1 MSRGQRRSFATALA
15 LLVAVGGGWAVI
27 GSVRQDD
34 AGPVPGDPT
43 PNPTLHLRA
52 GERVRLTLVNLDVG
66 VPHDLAAPELE
77 LAIPPVVVEGASAS
91 TVFSAPPT
99 RGRYEYTCTL
109 HQQMM
114 RGIIQV
120 GG

>member
-1 MSRGQRRSFATALA
+1 
-15 LLVAVGGGWAVI
+15 
-27 GSVRQDD
+27 
-34 AGPVPGDPT
+34 
-43 PNPTLHLRA
+43 
-52 GERVRLTLVNLDVG
+52 